1 MVLFDSELDLH
12 PKTDVACTSFHRI
25 DSSQKNRRLGWRF
38 IRKPHEIRDL
48 YIVVRGWAKLD
59 LRTWRVLSK
68 VVSGCPKLAFS
79 GEAEGKISKRHL
91 RKCLVNQVSS
101 NCPSSKCHP
110 ERNRPRNDFFA
121 GQSLLP
127 PTRGRWRAGFV
138 LVGPRFFAKSFPLP
152 KNLPLI
158 SIAMIHQRM
167 CFSIEHEKTDS

>member
-1 MVLFDSELDLH
+1 MILLGCEPDFH
-12 PKTDVACTSFHRI
+12 PETDVVFTSSHRV
-25 DSSQKNRRLGWRF
+25 DCSQKIRRSGWLF
-38 IRKPHEIRDL
+38 TRKPHEIRNM

-59 LRTWRVLSK
+59 LGTWRVLSK
-68 VVSGCPKLAFS
+68 VVRGCPKLAFS
-79 GEAEGKISKRHL
+79 GEAEGKISKRRL
-91 RKCLVNQVSS
+91 RKSLVNQVSS

-110 ERNRPRNDFFA
+110 ERNRPRTDFLA

-127 PTRGRWRAGFV
+127 STRGRWRAGFV

-158 SIAMIHQRM
+158 SIAMIHPRM